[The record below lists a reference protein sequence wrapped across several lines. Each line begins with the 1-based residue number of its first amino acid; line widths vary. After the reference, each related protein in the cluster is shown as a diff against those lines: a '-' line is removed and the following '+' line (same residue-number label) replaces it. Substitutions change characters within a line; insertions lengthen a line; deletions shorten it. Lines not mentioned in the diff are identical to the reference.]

1 MRIAAN
7 KSHPEMKKREVSAM
21 SMLFTKKEAF
31 EKVKK
36 FLETNQYSFTFSI
49 SNGQFLIS
57 IQD

>member
-1 MRIAAN
+1 MKIPSRN
-7 KSHPEMKKREVSAM
+7 EEMKKREVNAM

-36 FLETNQYSFTFSI
+36 FLEENQYSFTFSI

>member
-1 MRIAAN
+1 
-7 KSHPEMKKREVSAM
+7 M

-36 FLETNQYSFTFSI
+36 FLEINQYLFTFSI